1 MEEVAVQ
8 DVFNMASSAQKSLIW
23 KFYLSSTTKI
33 TATHC
38 HCAKCY
44 YCNVVMDGKV
54 LHMQKHMLNCERVG
68 HEDKAQLF
76 CHLKSLP
83 ALPQDNKEEV
93 DENNSLPVN
102 SSQSSS
108 VNPLFP
114 SSTTLNKLQT
124 GIQSYYDPVKL
135 SIQMENNSAL
145 SLFCAIIVGHVYLNF
160 C

>member
-83 ALPQDNKEEV
+83 ALPQDNKT
-93 DENNSLPVN
+93 
-102 SSQSSS
+102 
-108 VNPLFP
+108 LF
-114 SSTTLNKLQT
+114 
-124 GIQSYYDPVKL
+124 
-135 SIQMENNSAL
+135 
-145 SLFCAIIVGHVYLNF
+145 AIRILETHTNT
-160 C
+160 